1 MSTHFVLSTTG
12 STLHI
17 LSYLMHFL
25 SEIDVVITL
34 LDRCVI
40 QSTKQLC
47 SLLKVTQLLVVPPG
61 FKLKEKKKDSFN

>member
-1 MSTHFVLSTTG
+1 MSTHFVLSTTV

-34 LDRCVI
+34 LDRCDI
-40 QSTKQLC
+40 QSTSQLC
-47 SLLKVTQLLVVPPG
+47 NLLKVTKLLVVQPE
-61 FKLKEKKKDSFN
+61 FKL